1 MPKGVGYPNPGTKA
15 RGKKKDNVRKPV
27 GDTPTAQQ
35 KLENLK
41 NPFYKAPFSFPKPT
55 KGFFKGPTKG
65 FFKGPTKGIF
75 DRKTPVDKDGN
86 PLSLRQQED
95 RLRKSHANPGT
106 KAREK
111 RDYSNKR
118 KK

>member
-1 MPKGVGYPNPGTKA
+1 MVEKKK
-15 RGKKKDNVRKPV
+15 KKKDKKLSSSSVRKPV

-35 KLENLK
+35 KREARQD
-41 NPFYKAPFSFPKPT
+41 PFYKEPFSFPSPT
-55 KGFFKGPTKG
+55 KDFFKGPTKD
-65 FFKGPTKGIF
+65 FFE
-75 DRKTPVDKDGN
+75 RKTPVDKDGN

-111 RDYSNKR
+111 RVYSNKR